1 MAIPQAATLASEGD
15 NGLHEAAYC
24 YGENVGMAFQLVD
37 DMLDYKSTTQDTGKH
52 TAVDL
57 HLGLAT
63 APVLYA
69 AQQVRTMHVIVP
81 NVFMHTIILMY
92 S

>member
-1 MAIPQAATLASEGD
+1 
-15 NGLHEAAYC
+15 
-24 YGENVGMAFQLVD
+24 MAFQLVD
-37 DMLDYKSTTQDTGKH
+37 DMLDYKSTAQDTGKP

-69 AQQVRTMHVIVP
+69 AQQVRTVYPVCFQYFHVIP
-81 NVFMHTIILMY
+81 
-92 S
+92 